1 MMTGLPVQIRGF
13 QIDDCVLKC
22 NFNLWNWGP
31 KLGIVDLTPPNIS
44 LWLLLDLLMMTG
56 RPTSYMII
64 NYIPGPRSLRSPPPH
79 LWYFGRHHVRLRQRF
94 EARHDLTNFFLHIK
108 INVFNH
114 PFFKIELISC
124 SCRNYNTK
132 SNSIE
137 SRVTICQFILAKFIY
152 LLLKN
157 KPQQIK

>member
-1 MMTGLPVQIRGF
+1 
-13 QIDDCVLKC
+13 
-22 NFNLWNWGP
+22 
-31 KLGIVDLTPPNIS
+31 
-44 LWLLLDLLMMTG
+44 MMTG

-108 INVFNH
+108 INVFNY

-157 KPQQIK
+157 KPQQIKEFIRKLTFCKVFLLVLNIFTIQLNILRNHALIKFP

>member
-108 INVFNH
+108 INVFNY
-114 PFFKIELISC
+114 PFFKKRSNWYHALVEITIKTKFYWEQSNNLSIYIGYPKINIS
-124 SCRNYNTK
+124 
-132 SNSIE
+132 
-137 SRVTICQFILAKFIY
+137 F
-152 LLLKN
+152 
-157 KPQQIK
+157 